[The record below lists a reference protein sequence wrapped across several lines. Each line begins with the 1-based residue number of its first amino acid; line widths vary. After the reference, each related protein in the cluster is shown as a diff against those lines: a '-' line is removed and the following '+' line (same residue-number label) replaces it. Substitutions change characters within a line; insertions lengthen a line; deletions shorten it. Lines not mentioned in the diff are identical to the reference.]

1 MNVSNSAAPDAT
13 TRRKRPVWI
22 RICMVIALVMTAWHI
37 AASFLWIA
45 PAGPARD
52 AVPGDALR
60 SYMLPMYGQSWSV
73 FAPAPINGD
82 HRLDIRAVVVED
94 GEERV
99 TDWVRATDVEISL
112 SRHNLFPPRAANLA
126 LNVTSAHKRAFDDLN
141 DDHEVVVDL
150 NYFEEDWQARLEEN
164 LKSYDGEMAVDAYL
178 ETEEELTAYATQ
190 VAYAVWG
197 DDVARVQF
205 QTTRQ
210 NVIPFAERNE
220 PDAEKPPLQVV
231 NTGWRGLVERDGQ
244 SREQFA
250 DYFCSAPEDVCS

>member
-1 MNVSNSAAPDAT
+1 
-13 TRRKRPVWI
+13 
-22 RICMVIALVMTAWHI
+22 MVVALVMTAWHV

-60 SYMLPMYGQSWSV
+60 SYMLPLYGQSWSV

-82 HRLDIRAVVVED
+82 HRLDIRAVVVEN

-126 LNVTSAHKRAFDDLN
+126 INVSSAHQSAYDDLN
-141 DDHEVVVDL
+141 DDHEAVVAVD
-150 NYFEEDWQARLEEN
+150 YVQDEWQPRLEED
-164 LKSYDGEMAVDAYL
+164 LGEVLGSDDDEAVNAYL
-178 ETEEELTAYATQ
+178 EAEEELTAYATQ

-197 DDVARVQF
+197 ENVARVQF

-210 NVIPFAERNE
+210 NVVPFAERNE
-220 PDAEKPPLQVV
+220 PDAQKPPLQVV
-231 NTGWRGLVERDGQ
+231 NTGWRGLIERDDQ

>member
-1 MNVSNSAAPDAT
+1 
-13 TRRKRPVWI
+13 
-22 RICMVIALVMTAWHI
+22 MVVALVMTAWHV

-52 AVPGDALR
+52 AVPDAALR
-60 SYMLPMYGQSWSV
+60 NYMLPMYGQSWSV

-82 HRLDIRAVVVED
+82 HRLDIRAVVVEN

-126 LNVTSAHKRAFDDLN
+126 INVSSAHQSAYDDLN
-141 DDHEVVVDL
+141 DDHEAVVAVD
-150 NYFEEDWQARLEEN
+150 YVQDEWQPRLEED
-164 LKSYDGEMAVDAYL
+164 LESDDDGAVDPYL
-178 ETEEELTAYATQ
+178 EAEEELTAYATQ

-197 DDVARVQF
+197 ENVARVQF

-210 NVIPFAERNE
+210 NVVPFAERN
-220 PDAEKPPLQVV
+220 DSGAQKPPLQVV

>member
-1 MNVSNSAAPDAT
+1 
-13 TRRKRPVWI
+13 
-22 RICMVIALVMTAWHI
+22 MVVALVMTAWHV

-82 HRLDIRAVVVED
+82 HRLDIRAVVVEN

-126 LNVTSAHKRAFDDLN
+126 INVSSAHKSAYDDLN
-141 DDHEVVVDL
+141 DDHEAVVAVD
-150 NYFEEDWQARLEEN
+150 YVQDEWQPRLEED
-164 LKSYDGEMAVDAYL
+164 LESDDDGAVDPYL
-178 ETEEELTAYATQ
+178 EAEEELTAYATQ

-197 DDVARVQF
+197 ENVARVQF

-210 NVIPFAERNE
+210 NVVPFAERNE
-220 PDAEKPPLQVV
+220 PDAQKPPLQVV
-231 NTGWRGLVERDGQ
+231 NTGWRGLIERDGQ

-250 DYFCSAPEDVCS
+250 NYFCSAPEDVCS

>member
-1 MNVSNSAAPDAT
+1 
-13 TRRKRPVWI
+13 
-22 RICMVIALVMTAWHI
+22 MVVALVMTAWHV

-60 SYMLPMYGQSWSV
+60 SYMLPLYGQSWSV

-82 HRLDIRAVVVED
+82 HRLDIRAVVVEN

-126 LNVTSAHKRAFDDLN
+126 INVSSAHQSAYDDLN
-141 DDHEVVVDL
+141 DDHEAVVAVD
-150 NYFEEDWQARLEEN
+150 YVQDEWQPRLEED
-164 LKSYDGEMAVDAYL
+164 LESDDDGAVDPYL
-178 ETEEELTAYATQ
+178 EAEEELTAYATQ

-197 DDVARVQF
+197 ENVARVQF

-210 NVIPFAERNE
+210 NVVPFAERNE
-220 PDAEKPPLQVV
+220 PDAQKPPLQVV
-231 NTGWRGLVERDGQ
+231 NTGWRGLIERD
-244 SREQFA
+244 
-250 DYFCSAPEDVCS
+250 

>member
-1 MNVSNSAAPDAT
+1 
-13 TRRKRPVWI
+13 
-22 RICMVIALVMTAWHI
+22 MVVALVMTAWHV

-60 SYMLPMYGQSWSV
+60 SYMLPLYGQSWSV

-82 HRLDIRAVVVED
+82 HRLDIRAVVVEN

-126 LNVTSAHKRAFDDLN
+126 INVSSAHQSAYDDLN
-141 DDHEVVVDL
+141 DDHEAVVAVD
-150 NYFEEDWQARLEEN
+150 YVQDEWQPRLEED
-164 LKSYDGEMAVDAYL
+164 LESDDDGAVDPYL
-178 ETEEELTAYATQ
+178 EAEEELTAYATQ

-197 DDVARVQF
+197 ENVARVQF

-210 NVIPFAERNE
+210 NVVPFAERNE
-220 PDAEKPPLQVV
+220 PDAQKPPLQVV
-231 NTGWRGLVERDGQ
+231 NTGWRGLIERDDQ

-250 DYFCSAPEDVCS
+250 YYFCSAPEDVCS

>member
-1 MNVSNSAAPDAT
+1 
-13 TRRKRPVWI
+13 
-22 RICMVIALVMTAWHI
+22 MVVALVMTAWHV

-60 SYMLPMYGQSWSV
+60 SYMLPLYGQSWSV

-82 HRLDIRAVVVED
+82 HRLDIRAVVVEN

-126 LNVTSAHKRAFDDLN
+126 INVSSAHQSAYDDLN
-141 DDHEVVVDL
+141 DDHEAVVAVD
-150 NYFEEDWQARLEEN
+150 YVQDEWQPRLEED
-164 LKSYDGEMAVDAYL
+164 LESDDDGAVDPYL
-178 ETEEELTAYATQ
+178 EAEEELTAYATQ

-197 DDVARVQF
+197 ENVARVQF

-210 NVIPFAERNE
+210 NVVPFAERNE
-220 PDAEKPPLQVV
+220 PDAQKPPLQVV
-231 NTGWRGLVERDGQ
+231 NTGWRGLIERDDQ

>member
-1 MNVSNSAAPDAT
+1 
-13 TRRKRPVWI
+13 
-22 RICMVIALVMTAWHI
+22 MVVALALTAWHLL
-37 AASFLWIA
+37 ASVLWIA

-82 HRLDIRAVVVED
+82 HRLDIRAVVVEN

-126 LNVTSAHKRAFDDLN
+126 INVSSAHKSAYDDLN
-141 DDHEVVVDL
+141 DDHEAVVALDYVQD
-150 NYFEEDWQARLEEN
+150 EWQPRLEED
-164 LKSYDGEMAVDAYL
+164 LESDDDGAVDPYL
-178 ETEEELTAYATQ
+178 EAEEELTAYATQ

-197 DDVARVQF
+197 ENVARVQF

-210 NVIPFAERNE
+210 NVVPFAERNE
-220 PDAEKPPLQVV
+220 PDAQKPPLQVV

>member
-1 MNVSNSAAPDAT
+1 
-13 TRRKRPVWI
+13 
-22 RICMVIALVMTAWHI
+22 MVVALALTAWHI

-52 AVPGDALR
+52 AVPGDRLR

-73 FAPAPINGD
+73 FAPEPINGD
-82 HRLDIRAVVVED
+82 LHVDVRAVVIED
-94 GEERV
+94 GAQRT
-99 TDWVRATDVEISL
+99 TDWVRPTDVEL
-112 SRHNLFPPRAANLA
+112 SRAEHNLFPPRAAHLGVRAATEHRGAFEDLGNDLQEVVA
-126 LNVTSAHKRAFDDLN
+126 LDHAGHDWQLQLEDDLA
-141 DDHEVVVDL
+141 EAS
-150 NYFEEDWQARLEEN
+150 EDE
-164 LKSYDGEMAVDAYL
+164 DGEAVDAYL
-178 ETEEELTAYATQ
+178 HAEETVAAYATQ

-197 DDVARVQF
+197 EDVARVQF

-220 PDAEKPPLQVV
+220 ADAEKPPLQVV
-231 NTGWRGLVERDGQ
+231 DTGWRGLIERDDQ

>member
-1 MNVSNSAAPDAT
+1 
-13 TRRKRPVWI
+13 
-22 RICMVIALVMTAWHI
+22 MVVALALTAWHLL
-37 AASFLWIA
+37 ASVLWIA

-52 AVPGDALR
+52 AVPDDALR
-60 SYMLPMYGQSWSV
+60 NYMLPMYGQSWSV

-82 HRLDIRAVVVED
+82 HRLDIRAVVVEN

-126 LNVTSAHKRAFDDLN
+126 INVSSAHQSAYDDLN
-141 DDHEVVVDL
+141 DDHEAVVAVD
-150 NYFEEDWQARLEEN
+150 YVQDEWQPRLEED
-164 LKSYDGEMAVDAYL
+164 LESDDDGAVDPYL
-178 ETEEELTAYATQ
+178 EAEEELTAYATQ

-197 DDVARVQF
+197 ENVARVQF

-210 NVIPFAERNE
+210 NVVPFAERNE
-220 PDAEKPPLQVV
+220 PDAQKPPLQVV
-231 NTGWRGLVERDGQ
+231 NTGWRGLIERDDQ

>member
-1 MNVSNSAAPDAT
+1 
-13 TRRKRPVWI
+13 
-22 RICMVIALVMTAWHI
+22 MVVALVMTAWHV

-60 SYMLPMYGQSWSV
+60 NYMLPMYGQSWSV

-82 HRLDIRAVVVED
+82 HRLDIRAVVVEN

-126 LNVTSAHKRAFDDLN
+126 INVSSAHQSAYDDLN
-141 DDHEVVVDL
+141 DDHEAVVAVD
-150 NYFEEDWQARLEEN
+150 YVQDEWQPRLEED
-164 LKSYDGEMAVDAYL
+164 LESDDDGAVDPYL
-178 ETEEELTAYATQ
+178 EAEEELTAYATQ

-197 DDVARVQF
+197 ENVARVQF

-210 NVIPFAERNE
+210 NVVPFAERNE
-220 PDAEKPPLQVV
+220 PDAQKPPLQVV
-231 NTGWRGLVERDGQ
+231 NTGWRGLIERDDQ

>member
-1 MNVSNSAAPDAT
+1 
-13 TRRKRPVWI
+13 
-22 RICMVIALVMTAWHI
+22 MVVALVMTAWHV

-60 SYMLPMYGQSWSV
+60 SYMLPLYGQSWSV

-82 HRLDIRAVVVED
+82 HRLDIRAVVVEN

-126 LNVTSAHKRAFDDLN
+126 INVSSAHQSAYDDLN
-141 DDHEVVVDL
+141 DDHEAVVAVD
-150 NYFEEDWQARLEEN
+150 YVQDEWQPRLEED
-164 LKSYDGEMAVDAYL
+164 LGSDDDGAVDPYL
-178 ETEEELTAYATQ
+178 EAEEELTAYATQ

-197 DDVARVQF
+197 ENVARVQF

-210 NVIPFAERNE
+210 NVVPFAERNE
-220 PDAEKPPLQVV
+220 PDAQKPPLQVV
-231 NTGWRGLVERDGQ
+231 NTGWRGLIERDDQ

>member
-1 MNVSNSAAPDAT
+1 
-13 TRRKRPVWI
+13 
-22 RICMVIALVMTAWHI
+22 MVVALVMTAWHV

-60 SYMLPMYGQSWSV
+60 SYMLPLYGQSWSV

-82 HRLDIRAVVVED
+82 HRLDIRAVVVEN

-126 LNVTSAHKRAFDDLN
+126 INVSSAHQSAYDDLN
-141 DDHEVVVDL
+141 DDHEAVVAVD
-150 NYFEEDWQARLEEN
+150 YVQDEWQPRLEED
-164 LKSYDGEMAVDAYL
+164 LESDDDGAVDPYL
-178 ETEEELTAYATQ
+178 EAEEELTAYATQ

-197 DDVARVQF
+197 ENVARVQF

-210 NVIPFAERNE
+210 NVVPFAERNE
-220 PDAEKPPLQVV
+220 PDAQKPPLQVV

>member
-1 MNVSNSAAPDAT
+1 
-13 TRRKRPVWI
+13 
-22 RICMVIALVMTAWHI
+22 MVVALVMTAWHV

-60 SYMLPMYGQSWSV
+60 SYMLPLYGQSWSV

-82 HRLDIRAVVVED
+82 HRLDIRAVVVEN

-126 LNVTSAHKRAFDDLN
+126 INVSSAHQSAYDDLN
-141 DDHEVVVDL
+141 DNHEAVVALDYVQD
-150 NYFEEDWQARLEEN
+150 EWQPRLEED
-164 LKSYDGEMAVDAYL
+164 LESDDDDGAVDPYL
-178 ETEEELTAYATQ
+178 EAEEELTAYATQ

-197 DDVARVQF
+197 ENVARVQF

-210 NVIPFAERNE
+210 NVVPFAERNE
-220 PDAEKPPLQVV
+220 PDAQKPPLQVV
-231 NTGWRGLVERDGQ
+231 NTGWRGLIERDDQ

>member
-1 MNVSNSAAPDAT
+1 
-13 TRRKRPVWI
+13 
-22 RICMVIALVMTAWHI
+22 MVVALVMTAWHV

-60 SYMLPMYGQSWSV
+60 SYMLPLYGQSWSV

-82 HRLDIRAVVVED
+82 HRLDIRAVVVEN

-126 LNVTSAHKRAFDDLN
+126 INVSSAHQSAYDDLN
-141 DDHEVVVDL
+141 DDHEAVVAVD
-150 NYFEEDWQARLEEN
+150 YVQDEWQPRLEED
-164 LKSYDGEMAVDAYL
+164 LESDDDDAAVNAYL
-178 ETEEELTAYATQ
+178 EAEEELAAYATQ

-197 DDVARVQF
+197 ENVARVQF

-210 NVIPFAERNE
+210 NVVPFAERNE
-220 PDAEKPPLQVV
+220 PDAQKPPLQVA

-250 DYFCSAPEDVCS
+250 DYFCSAP

>member
-1 MNVSNSAAPDAT
+1 MPGKSSIATDAT
-13 TRRKRPVWI
+13 TRRKRPLWI
-22 RICMVIALVMTAWHI
+22 RICMVVALALTAWHLL
-37 AASFLWIA
+37 ASVLWIA

-52 AVPGDALR
+52 AVPDDALR
-60 SYMLPMYGQSWSV
+60 NYMLPMYGQSWSV

-82 HRLDIRAVVVED
+82 HRLDIRAVVVEN

-126 LNVTSAHKRAFDDLN
+126 INVSSAHKSAYDDLN
-141 DDHEVVVDL
+141 DDHEAVVALDYVQD
-150 NYFEEDWQARLEEN
+150 EWQPRLEED
-164 LKSYDGEMAVDAYL
+164 LESDDDEGAVDPYL
-178 ETEEELTAYATQ
+178 EAEEELTAYATQ

-197 DDVARVQF
+197 ENVARVQF

-210 NVIPFAERNE
+210 NVVPFAERNE
-220 PDAEKPPLQVV
+220 PDAQKPPLQVV
-231 NTGWRGLVERDGQ
+231 NTGWRGLIERDDQ

>member
-1 MNVSNSAAPDAT
+1 MSQAQPRT
-13 TRRKRPVWI
+13 KRPLWI
-22 RICMVIALVMTAWHI
+22 RICMVVALVMTAWHV

-82 HRLDIRAVVVED
+82 HRLDIRAVVVEN

-126 LNVTSAHKRAFDDLN
+126 INVSSAHKSAYDDLN
-141 DDHEVVVDL
+141 DDHEAVVAVD
-150 NYFEEDWQARLEEN
+150 YVQDEWQPRLEED
-164 LKSYDGEMAVDAYL
+164 LESDDDGAVDPYL
-178 ETEEELTAYATQ
+178 EAEEELTAYATQ

-197 DDVARVQF
+197 ENVARVQF

-210 NVIPFAERNE
+210 NVVPFAERNE
-220 PDAEKPPLQVV
+220 PDAQKPPLQVV
-231 NTGWRGLVERDGQ
+231 NTGWRGLIERDGQ

-250 DYFCSAPEDVCS
+250 NYFCSAPEDVCS

>member
-1 MNVSNSAAPDAT
+1 
-13 TRRKRPVWI
+13 
-22 RICMVIALVMTAWHI
+22 MVVALVMTAWHV

-126 LNVTSAHKRAFDDLN
+126 INVSSAHQSAYDDLN
-141 DDHEVVVDL
+141 DDHEAVVAVD
-150 NYFEEDWQARLEEN
+150 YVQDEWQPRLEED
-164 LKSYDGEMAVDAYL
+164 LESDDDGAVDPYL
-178 ETEEELTAYATQ
+178 EAEEELTAYATQ

-197 DDVARVQF
+197 ENVARVQF

-210 NVIPFAERNE
+210 NVVPFAERNE
-220 PDAEKPPLQVV
+220 PDAQKPPLQVV
-231 NTGWRGLVERDGQ
+231 NTGWRGLIERDDQ